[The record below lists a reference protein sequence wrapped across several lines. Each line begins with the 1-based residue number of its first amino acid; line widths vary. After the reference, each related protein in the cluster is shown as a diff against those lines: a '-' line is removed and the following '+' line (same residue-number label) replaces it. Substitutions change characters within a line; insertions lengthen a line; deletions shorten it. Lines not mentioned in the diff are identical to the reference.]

1 MKSAAILAV
10 VLLMPL
16 PARGHPNTNSIL
28 GGPLTSRPVQEWDLA
43 VRLEGALTPS
53 LIDWYN
59 QSIRVKPEP
68 PRRSTAARPRATWPV
83 AGVEQ
88 WRTLVEK
95 YFQPADIPWA
105 MRVMACESGGN
116 PLAKNPRSSASG
128 LFQHLAR
135 LWPERSVKA
144 GWPGADI
151 FDPEANIAVAAWLY
165 YYGGGPGHW
174 VCK

>member
-1 MKSAAILAV
+1 MKTATIALV
-10 VLLMPL
+10 LLLMPL
-16 PARGHPNTNSIL
+16 PAKGHQAPTII
-28 GGPLTSRPVQEWDLA
+28 GGHLTTRPIQEWDLA
-43 VRLEGALTPS
+43 VRLEGALTPT
-53 LIDWYN
+53 LINMYN
-59 QSIRVKPEP
+59 QSIRVKPQP
-68 PRRSTAARPRATWPV
+68 KRTTVHHHRATWPV

-116 PLAKNPRSSASG
+116 PLAKNPYSSASG

-135 LWPERSVKA
+135 YWEGRSAKA
-144 GWPGADI
+144 GIPGADI
-151 FDPEANIAVAAWLY
+151 FDPESNIKVAAWLFY
-165 YYGGGPGHW
+165 TGGPQHW

>member
-1 MKSAAILAV
+1 
-10 VLLMPL
+10 
-16 PARGHPNTNSIL
+16 
-28 GGPLTSRPVQEWDLA
+28 
-43 VRLEGALTPS
+43 
-53 LIDWYN
+53 
-59 QSIRVKPEP
+59 
-68 PRRSTAARPRATWPV
+68 
-83 AGVEQ
+83 
-88 WRTLVEK
+88 
-95 YFQPADIPWA
+95 